1 MLKYPKPRYDH
12 HYLVPQQRIPGY
24 LPYPNPVSPGN
35 IPVPN
40 ASSIDWPQ
48 AQFAPKFFPAG
59 SKSFQPYRYP
69 DYQHDVSLGGL
80 YEEGTEFAE
89 DNPLYMDTTQILWLA
104 AAATLGY
111 FTAKKGWD
119 HKLRAFVKSK
129 L

>member
-69 DYQHDVSLGGL
+69 DYQHDVDLGGL

-89 DNPLYMDTTQILWLA
+89 DNPLYSTPPRSSGWRLLRPSGTSRRRRAGTTSS
-104 AAATLGY
+104 GP
-111 FTAKKGWD
+111 
-119 HKLRAFVKSK
+119 S
-129 L
+129 